1 MNWADWLLSMVG
13 PLAKRV
19 LSALGIGWVTFEGLG
34 ALFDQ
39 ARNAFVASWGAMGS
53 SVLTVIE
60 LAGVGVALGVIL
72 GALTARLAYSSL
84 ARLGKL
90 LT

>member
-1 MNWADWLLSMVG
+1 MNWADWLSSMVG

-19 LSALGIGWVTFEGLG
+19 LSGLGIGWLTFESLGAMFNQARDAMVAAWGGIAGDVLVIADLAGAGAAIGIVLG
-34 ALFDQ
+34 AL
-39 ARNAFVASWGAMGS
+39 V
-53 SVLTVIE
+53 
-60 LAGVGVALGVIL
+60 
-72 GALTARLAYSSL
+72 ARLAYSSL